1 MKQRKLQPVM
11 LLLTSFEAN
20 KPCNC
25 GANKPYSCGANKP
38 YSCGANKPYSCG
50 DSAKLG
56 KGVCSTLLEFSD
68 AIGLQIWFSRVV
80 NKAWGF

>member
-38 YSCGANKPYSCG
+38 YSCG

-68 AIGLQIWFSRVV
+68 AIRLQIWFSRVV

>member
-20 KPCNC
+20 KPCN
-25 GANKPYSCGANKP
+25 CGANKP